1 MKKINIPNAVS
12 TSDLLNLIEEKQ
24 QEEKIK
30 NKLKKF
36 ASKSGNFTENLIE
49 FMNEVR
55 EIKEQNSWDKNS
67 GIFIFKDREPLFI
80 PAKVIFTYLKDY
92 KNMGNQIGGNIEKIA
107 NMTDF
112 DELSILDIDTLSD
125 YFLLNTEFEEF
136 CLKKFNE

>member
-55 EIKEQNSWDKNS
+55 DIKVQNSVGTKTQVS
-67 GIFIFKDREPLFI
+67 LFLKI
-80 PAKVIFTYLKDY
+80 ESRYL
-92 KNMGNQIGGNIEKIA
+92 
-107 NMTDF
+107 
-112 DELSILDIDTLSD
+112 
-125 YFLLNTEFEEF
+125 FLQ
-136 CLKKFNE
+136 K